1 MRARDGAVKNGIS
14 RSSPRMAFGSV
25 NLVPT
30 GIVILPS
37 GPGTI
42 GPPSETST
50 TKICASI
57 STRAKP
63 GRSAG
68 SADARISKRS
78 MSFSGSNMGWPVK
91 GFAVR
96 KIRTVELHAASSRLR
111 QRGLGLGERPVDPL
125 RQQRDVGGFHRG
137 AAPDPQA
144 CRRIAVI
151 GEVITGAFLLH
162 ESHQLLGELGLRIR
176 GQRGDRGIGEL

>member
-1 MRARDGAVKNGIS
+1 M
-14 RSSPRMAFGSV
+14 
-25 NLVPT
+25 T
-30 GIVILPS
+30 TLPS
-37 GPGTI
+37 GPWTI
-42 GPPSETST
+42 VPPSETST

-57 STRAKP
+57 SARAKP

-91 GFAVR
+91 GVAVR
-96 KIRTVELHAASSRLR
+96 KIRTAELHAALTSSRLR

-125 RQQRDVGGFHRG
+125 RQQRDVGGFHGG

-144 CRRIAVI
+144 RRRIAVI
-151 GEVITGAFLLH
+151 GEVITRAFLLH
-162 ESHQLLGELGLRIR
+162 ESHELL
-176 GQRGDRGIGEL
+176 

>member
-14 RSSPRMAFGSV
+14 LSSPRIALGRVS
-25 NLVPT
+25 LAPA
-30 GIVILPS
+30 GIVTLPS

-42 GPPSETST
+42 GAPSETST

-57 STRAKP
+57 NARAKA

-91 GFAVR
+91 GVAVR
-96 KIRTVELHAASSRLR
+96 GNPHGRTSRRLTSRSLR
-111 QRGLGLGERPVDPL
+111 QRGLGLGECPVDPL
-125 RQQRDVGGFHRG
+125 RQQRDVRSFHGG

-144 CRRIAVI
+144 RRRIAVV
-151 GEVITGAFLLH
+151 GEVVTGAFLLH
-162 ESHQLLGELGLRIR
+162 ESHELLGELGLRIR
-176 GQRGDRGIGEL
+176 GQRG